1 MKSALVTGA
10 NGFVGKAV
18 VSELHSQGIEVTAVV
33 RSQTDAF
40 SSLKG
45 VHTVSCDMQ
54 SYNLLPDL
62 VSKNRP
68 EVFYHFAWGGTA
80 GPDRANER
88 IQLANIQGA
97 CDAVHAAKAIGCSRF
112 IFASS
117 IMEYEVQA
125 EVAAMKNPGIN
136 SVYSTAK
143 MTADYLTRI
152 LASSSGLEFV
162 SALISNIYGPGEN
175 SPRLINTC
183 IRKLLNGE
191 HIALS
196 PGEQLYDFIYVTDAA
211 RAFSCIGTEGKNG
224 STYYI
229 GNRVPRKLKSFLE
242 ELRDVVAPGVTLGFG
257 EIPFHGVSLTY
268 KEFNTDLIF
277 QDTEY
282 EPKISFTE
290 GIRKTR
296 DGILKEIN

>member
-1 MKSALVTGA
+1 MQCMQQKRS
-10 NGFVGKAV
+10 V
-18 VSELHSQGIEVTAVV
+18 VV
-33 RSQTDAF
+33 D
-40 SSLKG
+40 
-45 VHTVSCDMQ
+45 
-54 SYNLLPDL
+54 SYLL
-62 VSKNRP
+62 
-68 EVFYHFAWGGTA
+68 
-80 GPDRANER
+80 
-88 IQLANIQGA
+88 Q
-97 CDAVHAAKAIGCSRF
+97 
-112 IFASS
+112 
-117 IMEYEVQA
+117 YEVQA

-191 HIALS
+191 HISLS

-211 RAFSCIGTEGKNG
+211 RAFSYIGTEGRNG

-242 ELRDVVAPGVTLGFG
+242 ELRDVVAPGIDLGFG

-268 KEFNTDLIF
+268 REFNTDLIF

-282 EPKISFTE
+282 EPKISFAE